1 MTDPLDVL
9 REPIRP
15 VPPDPG
21 FAARLRE
28 RLERL
33 VLGPETEENTV
44 TTTDATA
51 TTAEAAALPLHTLT
65 PYLAVPDA
73 AAALDFYVEVFGAV
87 RRGDPVV
94 MPDGRIGH
102 AEIALGDSVVMLA
115 EEFPELGLRAP
126 EPGAVSV
133 SLRLEV
139 ADPDAVVARAVAR
152 GARLER
158 PVTDSPYGRG
168 GVVVDPAGH
177 RWMVSREPG
186 GG

>member
-1 MTDPLDVL
+1 MSDPLDVL

-15 VPPDPG
+15 VHPDPG

-33 VLGPETEENTV
+33 VLGPESQERLMTV
-44 TTTDATA
+44 TDESA
-51 TTAEAAALPLHTLT
+51 TTAAAALPLHTLT

-73 AAALDFYVEVFGAV
+73 EAALDFYVDVFGAV
-87 RRGDPVV
+87 RRGEPIV

-102 AEIALGDSVVMLA
+102 AEFAVGDSVVMLA
-115 EEFPELGLRAP
+115 EEFPELGVRAP
-126 EPGAVSV
+126 APDAVSV

-139 ADPDAVVARAVAR
+139 ADPDTVVARAVAR
-152 GARLER
+152 GAQLER
-158 PVTDSPYGRG
+158 PVTDSPYGRS

-186 GG
+186 SA

>member
-15 VPPDPG
+15 VHPDPG
-21 FAARLRE
+21 FAARLRG

-33 VLGPETEENTV
+33 VLGPESEKSRTSP
-44 TTTDATA
+44 TDESA
-51 TTAEAAALPLHTLT
+51 TTAAAALPLHTLT

-73 AAALDFYVEVFGAV
+73 EAALDFYVDVFGAV
-87 RRGDPVV
+87 RRGEPIV

-102 AEIALGDSVVMLA
+102 AEMALGDSVVMLA

-126 EPGAVSV
+126 APDAVSV

-139 ADPDAVVARAVAR
+139 ADPDAVVERAVAR
-152 GARLER
+152 GAYLER

-177 RWMVSREPG
+177 RWMVSRAPG
-186 GG
+186 GA

>member
-15 VPPDPG
+15 VHPDPG

-28 RLERL
+28 HLERL
-33 VLGPETEENTV
+33 VLGPESEEDPV
-44 TTTDATA
+44 TATA
-51 TTAEAAALPLHTLT
+51 ATPAGAVGTDAAALPLRTLT

-73 AAALDFYVEVFGAV
+73 AAALDFYVDVFGAV
-87 RRGDPVV
+87 RRGEPIV

-102 AEIALGDSVVMLA
+102 AEIDLGDSVVMLA

-126 EPGAVSV
+126 APGAVSV

-152 GARLER
+152 GAHLER
-158 PVTDSPYGRG
+158 PVTESPYGRG

-177 RWMVSREPG
+177 RWMISRG
-186 GG
+186 

>member
-1 MTDPLDVL
+1 MTDPLDAL

-15 VPPDPG
+15 VHPEPG
-21 FAARLRE
+21 FAAQLRE
-28 RLERL
+28 HLERL
-33 VLGPETEENTV
+33 LLATGPESEESSV
-44 TTTDATA
+44 TISDAPATSTDV
-51 TTAEAAALPLHTLT
+51 AALPLHALT

-73 AAALDFYVEVFGAV
+73 TAALDFYVDVFGAV
-87 RRGDPVV
+87 RRGEPIV

-115 EEFPELGLRAP
+115 EEFPEMGLRAP
-126 EPGAVSV
+126 APGAVSV

-177 RWMVSREPG
+177 RWMISRGP
-186 GG
+186 